1 MDEILRLAVDNGLGV
16 LSFLVMIYYIFTDKK
31 QTLKER
37 EDDKEFM
44 MSLVK
49 ALDENTDTLKVV
61 NENQKE
67 MTNALV
73 KINCRLDSIEKQNKG
88 E

>member
-1 MDEILRLAVDNGLGV
+1 MDEILKVAVDNGLGV

-37 EDDKEFM
+37 GDDKEFM
-44 MSLVK
+44 MNLVK

-67 MTNALV
+67 MANTLV
-73 KINCRLDSIEKQNKG
+73 KINYRLDSIEKQNKG

>member
-1 MDEILRLAVDNGLGV
+1 MDEILRVAVDNGLGV

-37 EDDKEFM
+37 EDDKGFM
-44 MSLVK
+44 MNLVK

-67 MTNALV
+67 MANTLIKMNY
-73 KINCRLDSIEKQNKG
+73 RLESIEKQNKG

>member
-67 MTNALV
+67 MANTLIKMNY
-73 KINCRLDSIEKQNKG
+73 RLESIEKQNKG

>member
-1 MDEILRLAVDNGLGV
+1 MGEILRIAVDNGLGV
-16 LSFLVMIYYIFTDKK
+16 LSFIIMIYYVLTDKK

-37 EDDKEFM
+37 EDDKAFM

-61 NENQKE
+61 NENQNE

-73 KINCRLDSIEKQNKG
+73 KINYRLDSIEKQNKG

>member
-1 MDEILRLAVDNGLGV
+1 MDEILRVAVDNGLGV

-44 MSLVK
+44 LSLVK

-73 KINCRLDSIEKQNKG
+73 KINYRLDSIEKQNKG

>member
-1 MDEILRLAVDNGLGV
+1 MDEILRIAVDNGLGV

-67 MTNALV
+67 MANTLIKMNY
-73 KINCRLDSIEKQNKG
+73 RLESIEKQNKG

>member
-1 MDEILRLAVDNGLGV
+1 MDEILRIAVDNGLGV

-73 KINCRLDSIEKQNKG
+73 KINYRLDSIEKQNKG

>member
-1 MDEILRLAVDNGLGV
+1 MDEILRIAVDNGLGV

-44 MSLVK
+44 MNLVK

-67 MTNALV
+67 MANTLIKMNY
-73 KINCRLDSIEKQNKG
+73 RLESIEKQNKG

>member
-1 MDEILRLAVDNGLGV
+1 MEEILKIAVDNGLGV

-37 EDDKEFM
+37 EDDKAFM
-44 MSLVK
+44 LKLVQSL
-49 ALDENTDTLKVV
+49 DDNTDTLKIV

-67 MTNALV
+67 MANTLN
-73 KINCRLDSIEKQNKG
+73 KISMRLDNIESQRDK
-88 E
+88 

>member
-1 MDEILRLAVDNGLGV
+1 MEEILKIAVDNGLGV

-37 EDDKEFM
+37 EDDKDFM
-44 MSLVK
+44 LKLVQS
-49 ALDENTDTLKVV
+49 LDENTDTLKIV

-67 MTNALV
+67 MANTLN
-73 KINCRLDSIEKQNKG
+73 KISMRLETLESQRDK
-88 E
+88 

>member
-1 MDEILRLAVDNGLGV
+1 MDEILKVAVDNGLGV

-44 MSLVK
+44 MNLVK

-67 MTNALV
+67 MINTLT
-73 KINCRLDSIEKQNKG
+73 KINYRLESIEKRNNG

>member
-1 MDEILRLAVDNGLGV
+1 MDEILRVAVDNGLGV

-44 MSLVK
+44 MNLVK

-67 MTNALV
+67 MTNTLT
-73 KINCRLDSIEKQNKG
+73 KINYRLESIEKRNNG

>member
-73 KINCRLDSIEKQNKG
+73 KINYRLDSIEKQNKG
-88 E
+88 K

>member
-1 MDEILRLAVDNGLGV
+1 MDEILRVAVDNGLGV

-44 MSLVK
+44 MNLVK

-67 MTNALV
+67 MANTLIKMNY
-73 KINCRLDSIEKQNKG
+73 RLESIEKQNKG

>member
-1 MDEILRLAVDNGLGV
+1 MDEILRIAVDNGLGV
-16 LSFLVMIYYIFTDKK
+16 LSFLIMIYYVLTDKK

-37 EDDKEFM
+37 EDDKAFM

-67 MTNALV
+67 MANTLIKMNY
-73 KINCRLDSIEKQNKG
+73 RLESIEKQNKG